1 MKQHFSALQWVVKC
15 ALVAV
20 ALLFVWRQATLLIGY
35 NLQQPATTARDGSL
49 ITLNRYIQEPT
60 PEVALVGSSIAWR
73 LKEEYFSIPSVRN
86 LALAG
91 GSPTTALT
99 IIANQNKLPKI
110 VLVETN
116 VLSRPADGE
125 LIGKFSGPRA
135 HAPFFLRPL
144 RTAVA
149 AYETWAHA
157 PLDRARARAA
167 TAQLLTRPPSDFD
180 NQVYVERMLQGMNAE
195 DPSDMVHQ
203 NVERLKRLIEDIEQ
217 RGSRAFLIEVPFA
230 APIERSRSV
239 QITKRITHESFPNPQ
254 SWLAIAAPREELRW
268 ADGVHLDERS
278 ALIVVQSLEK
288 ALRGSSEP
296 AHGKI
301 VTSRE

>member
-1 MKQHFSALQWVVKC
+1 V
-15 ALVAV
+15 
-20 ALLFVWRQATLLIGY
+20 
-35 NLQQPATTARDGSL
+35 
-49 ITLNRYIQEPT
+49 
-60 PEVALVGSSIAWR
+60 
-73 LKEEYFSIPSVRN
+73 
-86 LALAG
+86 
-91 GSPTTALT
+91 
-99 IIANQNKLPKI
+99 
-110 VLVETN
+110 
-116 VLSRPADGE
+116 
-125 LIGKFSGPRA
+125 
-135 HAPFFLRPL
+135 
-144 RTAVA
+144 
-149 AYETWAHA
+149 
-157 PLDRARARAA
+157 
-167 TAQLLTRPPSDFD
+167 AQLLTRPPSDFD
-180 NQVYVERMLQGMNAE
+180 NQLYMERMLQGMNAQ

-301 VTSRE
+301 VTKPRVIDGLSGYGDVASRRTAPTARDWSKALILTHLCN